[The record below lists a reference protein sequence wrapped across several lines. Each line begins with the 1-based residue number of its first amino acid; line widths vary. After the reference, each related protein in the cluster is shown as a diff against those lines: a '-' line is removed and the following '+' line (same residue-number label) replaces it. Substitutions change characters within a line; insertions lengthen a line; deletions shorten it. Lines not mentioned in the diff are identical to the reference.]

1 MLKVKY
7 THYFIRKVSKL
18 EDALIEEIQEKIEL
32 LKDEANHQKLKV
44 HKLHGILKG
53 SLSFYVNYKI
63 RVVFEYTSKSEI
75 VLEDVGGHDIY

>member
-7 THYFIRKVSKL
+7 SHHFLRKVSKL
-18 EDALIEEIQEKIEL
+18 EDSLIEEIQEKVEL
-32 LKDEANHQKLKV
+32 LKDKKNHQKLKV

-53 SLSFYVNYKI
+53 SSSFYVNYKI
-63 RVVFEYTSKSEI
+63 RVVFEYISKSEV